1 MLSTQNLTIIDSNQN
16 SEDEAVNERY
26 LDFLKFAL
34 RRTIETAV
42 LYETHAKNCL
52 DASNKLFLYFL
63 AGKKR
68 VQHVVLEIIAKKYR
82 NKSFLRVDYSQI
94 KGSSYSIILSDASS
108 EAILEFAQ
116 EQARKDLNLYKS
128 LAELEEDSTT
138 RKLLDVLSKLTDDF
152 MRDITAGFSRLF
164 LKKNYSKLL
173 KASEVEMDNNLKN
186 LLAVTS

>member
-1 MLSTQNLTIIDSNQN
+1 MLSTQNLTSLSNDQN
-16 SEDEAVNERY
+16 SKNETVNERY

-42 LYETHAKNCL
+42 LYETHAKNCT

-68 VQHVVLEIIAKKYR
+68 VQHVVLEIIANKYR
-82 NKSFLRVDYSQI
+82 SKPALRLDYSQI
-94 KGSSYSIILSDASS
+94 KGNSSTIALSEASS
-108 EAILEFAQ
+108 EDILEFAQ
-116 EQARKDLNLYKS
+116 EQALKDLNLYKS

-138 RKLLDVLSKLTDDF
+138 RKLLDVLSKLTNDF

-164 LKKNYSKLL
+164 LKKNYTKLL
-173 KASEVEMDNNLKN
+173 KTSEIESDSNLKS
-186 LLAVTS
+186 LLAVSN